1 MSGVNVEVADDVFC
15 DTSSLLSYILDQ
27 NDQCANRLV
36 TEVGRP
42 IVISES
48 VREELERVPERR
60 EEIYLDFLEVILS
73 DDENIEEVVVENR
86 DYLHPNDK
94 GYFETLREEI
104 ESQPSEKRLTVLRE
118 KQKIIDRRY
127 GQTMEIVERICEQN
141 NDLGLILRL
150 GTVVDNEDDC
160 QVLADAVGWVR
171 NGGSGSFV
179 TLDQYDLLS
188 NAEEINSTIEEYYE
202 NDCILDITTPGE
214 IVEDWEK
221 RR

>member
-1 MSGVNVEVADDVFC
+1 MSGVNVEEIDDVFC

-27 NDQCANRLV
+27 NAQGANKLV

-48 VREELERVPERR
+48 VKEELERVPDRR
-60 EEIYLDFLEVILS
+60 EEIYLDFLEIILS
-73 DDENIEEVVVENR
+73 DDKNIEEAVVENR
-86 DYLHPNDK
+86 DYLHPNDT
-94 GYFETLREEI
+94 GYIDTLREEI
-104 ESQPSEKRLTVLRE
+104 ENQPPEKRLTVLRE

-127 GQTMEIVERICEQN
+127 GQTMEIVEHICEQN

-150 GTVVDNEDDC
+150 GTVINNEDDC
-160 QVLADAVGWVR
+160 QVVADAVGWVR

-179 TLDQYDLLS
+179 TLDREDLLS
-188 NAEEINSTIEEYYE
+188 NAEEINSTIEEYHD
-202 NDCILDITTPGE
+202 NDCILNIVTPEE